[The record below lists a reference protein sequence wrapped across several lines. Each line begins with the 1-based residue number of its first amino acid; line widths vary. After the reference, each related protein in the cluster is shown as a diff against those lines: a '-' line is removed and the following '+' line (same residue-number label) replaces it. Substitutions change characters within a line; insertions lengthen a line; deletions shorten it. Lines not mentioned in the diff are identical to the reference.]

1 MHLAS
6 GSRTYKQYRQTDN
19 EWLVHGATV
28 YCYRGLMWIT
38 LSVPIQVVV
47 DRTCTGS
54 LLQCPFSD
62 LQCTHAV
69 CTIHDDVKSAAEQEV
84 VFSPRGS
91 QT

>member
-1 MHLAS
+1 MAP
-6 GSRTYKQYRQTDN
+6 
-19 EWLVHGATV
+19 
-28 YCYRGLMWIT
+28 
-38 LSVPIQVVV
+38 SVPIQLVV